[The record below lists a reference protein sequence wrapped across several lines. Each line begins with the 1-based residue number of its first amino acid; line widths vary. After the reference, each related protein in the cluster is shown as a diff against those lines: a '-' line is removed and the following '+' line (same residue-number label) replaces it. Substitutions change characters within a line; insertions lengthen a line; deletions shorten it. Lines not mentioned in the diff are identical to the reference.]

1 LFWQKL
7 NRLKVLNL
15 KNSKFLTKIPNFS
28 QVPILEILIL
38 EGCTSLV
45 ELHKSIGNLK
55 RLVLLNLKGCQNLR
69 NLPESISNLKS
80 LQILNLSGCLKLD
93 RLPEQLG
100 NMMALKELHADKTA
114 ITQLPASFGLLKNLE
129 TVSLFGCKRQSS
141 KSLLSRFSSWI
152 SPKSSN
158 PTHLLPVSFSGLCSL
173 TRLNLNDCN
182 LCGDGFPIDLGCLSS
197 LEDLD
202 IGGNNFRILPHCI
215 GRLPKL
221 TDLCLSGCTSLQS
234 ISKLPASLT
243 NLDARDCNLSEDG
256 FPIDLGCLSSLL
268 DLDIGGNNFLNLP
281 HCIGRLP
288 KLTDLCLR
296 GCTSLQSI
304 SELPASLEY
313 LVAKDCTSIET
324 LPNLSNLKGSCLLDF
339 ANCQKLV
346 EIQGLES
353 LETTP
358 TIYLE
363 DCNNLAYNFMRSLL
377 SQVSLSLYLCARLC
391 SFYVLIF

>member
-1 LFWQKL
+1 M
-7 NRLKVLNL
+7 
-15 KNSKFLTKIPNFS
+15 PNFS
-28 QVPILEILIL
+28 QVPILEILML

-55 RLVLLNLKGCQNLR
+55 RLVLLNLEGCQNLR
-69 NLPESISNLKS
+69 NLPGSISNLKS

-129 TVSLFGCKRQSS
+129 TVSLSGCKGQSS
-141 KSLLSRFSSWI
+141 KSLLSRLSSWI

-158 PTHLLPVSFSGLCSL
+158 PTHLLPASISGLCSL

-182 LCGDGFPIDLGCLSS
+182 LSEDGFPIDLGCLSS

-221 TDLCLSGCTSLQS
+221 THLKLRECTSLQS
-234 ISKLPASLT
+234 ISKLPSSLT
-243 NLDARDCNLSEDG
+243 H
-256 FPIDLGCLSSLL
+256 
-268 DLDIGGNNFLNLP
+268 LN
-281 HCIGRLP
+281 
-288 KLTDLCLR
+288 
-296 GCTSLQSI
+296 
-304 SELPASLEY
+304 AS
-313 LVAKDCTSIET
+313 DCTSIET
-324 LPNLSNLKGSCLLDF
+324 LPDMSNLKSSRVLDF
-339 ANCQKLV
+339 ENCQKLV
-346 EIQGLES
+346 EIQGGLES
-353 LETTP
+353 LDITP

-363 DCNNLAYNFMRSLL
+363 NCNNLAYNFRRSLL